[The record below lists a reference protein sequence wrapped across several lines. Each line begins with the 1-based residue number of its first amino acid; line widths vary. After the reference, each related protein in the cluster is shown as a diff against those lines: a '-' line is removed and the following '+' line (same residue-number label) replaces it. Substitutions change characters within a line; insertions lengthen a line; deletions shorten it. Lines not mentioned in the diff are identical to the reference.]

1 MSIFDFIK
9 KGPSAQTGA
18 NSAGSAVAGAES
30 AEILANLVLNTI
42 DSGVV
47 IVLPT
52 GVIEYINPA
61 AVSLLGGQMAQN
73 FLGAKLEDILKL
85 ENGQGVA
92 IPAQNNL
99 VFYAVNNGQNYTTRE
114 YFLVN
119 LQGQKKPVAFKIIT
133 AHSPKN
139 ERIVTFYDITSELEA
154 ESEQTE
160 FISTASHEMR
170 TPVASIEG
178 YLGLALNPKTATI
191 DERAK
196 KYLEEAHKSSQ
207 HLGKLF
213 RDLLDVT
220 KLDDKRIKA
229 HLLPIE
235 VTSTVRSIAEGQ
247 IPKMSEKNIHF
258 TFGSS
263 SSANING
270 GRVINQEVFAAVDV
284 DFLREIINNL
294 IENAIKYTNNG
305 GGIWVNVRGDGDRV
319 LINVTDTGIG
329 ISPEDSKHVFQK
341 FYRADNS
348 ETRTIGGTGLGLY
361 IVKER
366 VEAMSGS
373 TWVESTFG
381 EGSTFYVA
389 FPRLTYEEYLR
400 RKQIEAN
407 TQAMTPQNSAT
418 STPAVS
424 ASNENQ
430 IPANENQNPAPM
442 QYSTETTT
450 PGQVAAPAVAPAAA
464 PVSTTTNTPIQTE
477 APMQAPTETTIP
489 TQEPATTPT
498 MMNAPIQT
506 PAPAQTPTVSTAPV
520 QAPAPAPTE
529 PVMPAPTEPTA
540 SSAPAAPTETAT
552 SSTPV
557 APMTPATPVMPAT
570 STTQSNP
577 FLQNSTTP
585 TQNTPASPT
594 TPNTQN
600 IPTAPINPAPTPAA
614 TANPVSAPIT
624 PANPAP
630 TPATPTNLT
639 MPTPPIT
646 PTNPNILNK

>member
-9 KGPSAQTGA
+9 KGPSAQAGA
-18 NSAGSAVAGAES
+18 NSAGGAVAGAES

-42 DSGVV
+42 DSGVI

-119 LQGQKKPVAFKIIT
+119 LQGQKKPVAFKVIT

-196 KYLEEAHKSSQ
+196 KYLEEAKKSSQ

-229 HLLPIE
+229 HLTPIE
-235 VTSTVRSIAEGQ
+235 ITSTVRSIAEGQ
-247 IPKMSEKNIHF
+247 IPKMSEKDIHF

-263 SSANING
+263 SSANMNG

-407 TQAMTPQNSAT
+407 TQAMTPQNS
-418 STPAVS
+418 V
-424 ASNENQ
+424 ASVPNDSSPNKNQ
-430 IPANENQNPAPM
+430 TPANENQNPASM
-442 QYSTETTT
+442 QFPTETTT
-450 PGQVAAPAVAPAAA
+450 PTPVAA
-464 PVSTTTNTPIQTE
+464 PVSATMNTPMQTE
-477 APMQAPTETTIP
+477 APMQAPTASTT
-489 TQEPATTPT
+489 
-498 MMNAPIQT
+498 
-506 PAPAQTPTVSTAPV
+506 PV
-520 QAPAPAPTE
+520 QAPAPAPIEPTALSTPAVPATPVA
-529 PVMPAPTEPTA
+529 PVMPSAPAQTPTA
-540 SSAPAAPTETAT
+540 SSAPTQAPAPAPSATNAPTAPAAQANPVVQANPFIQNPVSPAQTVTASAQNPVPPTQGVT
-552 SSTPV
+552 SP
-557 APMTPATPVMPAT
+557 AHDMANPAQNTPATP
-570 STTQSNP
+570 
-577 FLQNSTTP
+577 
-585 TQNTPASPT
+585 
-594 TPNTQN
+594 
-600 IPTAPINPAPTPAA
+600 INPS
-614 TANPVSAPIT
+614 PVSAPTINS
-624 PANPAP
+624 A
-630 TPATPTNLT
+630 

>member
-9 KGPSAQTGA
+9 KGPGAQAGA
-18 NSAGSAVAGAES
+18 NSAGGAVAGAES

-42 DSGVV
+42 DSGVI

-229 HLLPIE
+229 HLTPIE

-263 SSANING
+263 SSANMNG
-270 GRVINQEVFAAVDV
+270 GRVINQEVFASIDV

-407 TQAMTPQNSAT
+407 TQAMTPQNSVAYAPSN
-418 STPAVS
+418 STPSVS
-424 ASNENQ
+424 EPSENQ
-430 IPANENQNPAPM
+430 APAPM
-442 QYSTETTT
+442 QFSTETTT
-450 PGQVAAPAVAPAAA
+450 PIPAAA
-464 PVSTTTNTPIQTE
+464 PVSTTMNTPIQTE
-477 APMQAPTETTIP
+477 APVQAPTVSTIP

-498 MMNAPIQT
+498 MTNAPIQT
-506 PAPAQTPTVSTAPV
+506 PAPAQTPTVSTALV
-520 QAPAPAPTE
+520 QTPAPAINLET
-529 PVMPAPTEPTA
+529 AA

-557 APMTPATPVMPAT
+557 APMTPAAPVMSANPVI
-570 STTQSNP
+570 SNV
-577 FLQNSTTP
+577 STTP
-585 TQNTPASPT
+585 STPATQT
-594 TPNTQN
+594 T
-600 IPTAPINPAPTPAA
+600 
-614 TANPVSAPIT
+614 S
-624 PANPAP
+624 P
-630 TPATPTNLT
+630 TPATPTAPVMQTNPFLQNT
-639 MPTPPIT
+639 TTTTQNTPATPNNANMPTPPIT

>member
-9 KGPSAQTGA
+9 KGPSAQAGA
-18 NSAGSAVAGAES
+18 NSAGGAVAGAES

-42 DSGVV
+42 DSGVI

-92 IPAQNNL
+92 IPAPNNL
-99 VFYAVNNGQNYTTRE
+99 VLYAVNNGQNYTTRE

-207 HLGKLF
+207 HLGELF

-229 HLLPIE
+229 HLTPIE

-263 SSANING
+263 SSANMNG

-407 TQAMTPQNSAT
+407 TQAMTPQNSVA
-418 STPAVS
+418 SNPAVS
-424 ASNENQ
+424 ASSENQ
-430 IPANENQNPAPM
+430 TPAPM
-442 QYSTETTT
+442 QFSTEVTT
-450 PGQVAAPAVAPAAA
+450 PISAAT
-464 PVSTTTNTPIQTE
+464 PVSTTMNTPIQTE
-477 APMQAPTETTIP
+477 TPMQAQTASTTSI
-489 TQEPATTPT
+489 
-498 MMNAPIQT
+498 
-506 PAPAQTPTVSTAPV
+506 
-520 QAPAPAPTE
+520 QAPAPATAEPAASATPTVQTE
-529 PVMPAPTEPTA
+529 PAAPSAPTAPITPAAPVMPA
-540 SSAPAAPTETAT
+540 
-552 SSTPV
+552 
-557 APMTPATPVMPAT
+557 M
-570 STTQSNP
+570 QFNP
-577 FLQNSTTP
+577 FLQNSATP
-585 TQNTPASPT
+585 TQNAPASPT
-594 TPNTQN
+594 VPNTQS
-600 IPTAPINPAPTPAA
+600 IPTAPINPDSTPAA
-614 TANPVSAPIT
+614 TVNPVSTPIT
-624 PANPAP
+624 PVNPAP
-630 TPATPTNLT
+630 TQAAPINPS

>member
-9 KGPSAQTGA
+9 KGPDTQTGV
-18 NSAGSAVAGAES
+18 NSAGGAVAGAES

-42 DSGVV
+42 DSGVI

-119 LQGQKKPVAFKIIT
+119 LQGQKKPVAFKVIT

-229 HLLPIE
+229 HLTPIE

-263 SSANING
+263 SSANMNG

-294 IENAIKYTNNG
+294 IENAIKYTNTG

-407 TQAMTPQNSAT
+407 TQAMTPQNSIASIPNT
-418 STPAVS
+418 FTP
-424 ASNENQ
+424 NENQ
-430 IPANENQNPAPM
+430 TPAPM
-442 QYSTETTT
+442 QYSTETTAPT
-450 PGQVAAPAVAPAAA
+450 PVAA
-464 PVSTTTNTPIQTE
+464 PVSTTMNTPVQTE
-477 APMQAPTETTIP
+477 APMQAPTVLNT
-489 TQEPATTPT
+489 
-498 MMNAPIQT
+498 PIQT
-506 PAPAQTPTVSTAPV
+506 PAPVTTEATAPSV
-520 QAPAPAPTE
+520 PVAPTE
-529 PVMPAPTEPTA
+529 PAALSAPT
-540 SSAPAAPTETAT
+540 
-552 SSTPV
+552 
-557 APMTPATPVMPAT
+557 APMAPATPVIPAT

-585 TQNTPASPT
+585 TQSTPASST
-594 TPNTQN
+594 APNTQN
-600 IPTAPINPAPTPAA
+600 IPTAPINPVPTSA
-614 TANPVSAPIT
+614 TPVNPVSTPIT
-624 PANPAP
+624 PANPAQ
-630 TPATPTNLT
+630 TPATPINPT

>member
-9 KGPSAQTGA
+9 KGPGAQAGV
-18 NSAGSAVAGAES
+18 NSAGGAVAGTEG
-30 AEILANLVLNTI
+30 AEILANLVLNTT
-42 DSGVV
+42 DSGVI

-99 VFYAVNNGQNYTTRE
+99 VFYAINNGQNYTTRG

-119 LQGQKKPVAFKIIT
+119 LQGQKKPVAFKVIT

-154 ESEQTE
+154 ESEQAE

-196 KYLEEAHKSSQ
+196 KYLEEAKKSSQ

-229 HLLPIE
+229 HLTPIE

-263 SSANING
+263 SSANMNG

-407 TQAMTPQNSAT
+407 TQAMTPQNTAT
-418 STPAVS
+418 SASDAS
-424 ASNENQ
+424 APSEGQ
-430 IPANENQNPAPM
+430 TAAPM
-442 QYSTETTT
+442 QFPTETTT
-450 PGQVAAPAVAPAAA
+450 PTQTSA
-464 PVSTTTNTPIQTE
+464 PVSTTINTPIQTE
-477 APMQAPTETTIP
+477 APMQAPTVSAMP
-489 TQEPATTPT
+489 TQAPATAPT
-498 MMNAPIQT
+498 EMVAPAKAPT
-506 PAPAQTPTVSTAPV
+506 PAQTPTASATPV
-520 QAPAPAPTE
+520 QAPASAPTN
-529 PVMPAPTEPTA
+529 PTA
-540 SSAPAAPTETAT
+540 SSKPA
-552 SSTPV
+552 
-557 APMTPATPVMPAT
+557 APMTPAAPVM
-570 STTQSNP
+570 QSNP
-577 FLQNSTTP
+577 FLQNSATP
-585 TQNTPASPT
+585 AQNTPASS
-594 TPNTQN
+594 
-600 IPTAPINPAPTPAA
+600 TAPNAQSVATTLANPAPTQAA
-614 TANPVSAPIT
+614 TVNPVSNPIT
-624 PANPAP
+624 PANPNP
-630 TPATPTNLT
+630 TSATPINPA
-639 MPTPPIT
+639 MPNPPIT

>member
-9 KGPSAQTGA
+9 KGPGAQAGA
-18 NSAGSAVAGAES
+18 NSAGGAVAGAES

-42 DSGVV
+42 DSGVI

-229 HLLPIE
+229 HLTPIE

-263 SSANING
+263 SSANMNG

-407 TQAMTPQNSAT
+407 TQAMTPQNSVA
-418 STPAVS
+418 SNPAVP
-424 ASNENQ
+424 APNENQ
-430 IPANENQNPAPM
+430 TPAPM
-442 QYSTETTT
+442 QFSTEAIT
-450 PGQVAAPAVAPAAA
+450 PNPAEAPAVTPATAPASA
-464 PVSTTTNTPIQTE
+464 TINTPIQTE
-477 APMQAPTETTIP
+477 APIQVPTVSTIP
-489 TQEPATTPT
+489 TQAPATTPT
-498 MMNAPIQT
+498 MTNAPIQT
-506 PAPAQTPTVSTAPV
+506 PAPAQTPTASTALV
-520 QAPAPAPTE
+520 QTPAPAINLET
-529 PVMPAPTEPTA
+529 AA

-557 APMTPATPVMPAT
+557 APMTPAAPVMSANPVI
-570 STTQSNP
+570 SNV
-577 FLQNSTTP
+577 STTP
-585 TQNTPASPT
+585 
-594 TPNTQN
+594 
-600 IPTAPINPAPTPAA
+600 
-614 TANPVSAPIT
+614 SAPAT
-624 PANPAP
+624 QTTSP
-630 TPATPTNLT
+630 TPATPTAPVMQTNPFLQNT
-639 MPTPPIT
+639 TTTTQNTPATPNNANMPTPPIT

>member
-9 KGPSAQTGA
+9 KGPGAQAGA

-42 DSGVV
+42 DSGVI
-47 IVLPT
+47 IVLST

-229 HLLPIE
+229 HLTPIE

-263 SSANING
+263 SSANMNG
-270 GRVINQEVFAAVDV
+270 GRVINQEVFAAIDV

-407 TQAMTPQNSAT
+407 TQAMTPQNSVA
-418 STPAVS
+418 SNPAVS

-430 IPANENQNPAPM
+430 TPTPM
-442 QYSTETTT
+442 QFSTEMNT
-450 PGQVAAPAVAPAAA
+450 PSQAAV
-464 PVSTTTNTPIQTE
+464 PVSTTMNTPIQTE
-477 APMQAPTETTIP
+477 TPMQAQTVSTIP
-489 TQEPATTPT
+489 TQEPATTLT
-498 MMNAPIQT
+498 MTNAPIQT
-506 PAPAQTPTVSTAPV
+506 PAPAQTPTVSTALV
-520 QAPAPAPTE
+520 QTPAPAQTPTVSTA
-529 PVMPAPTEPTA
+529 PVQTPAPAPTEPTA
-540 SSAPAAPTETAT
+540 SSAP
-552 SSTPV
+552 V
-557 APMTPATPVMPAT
+557 APMTPASPVMSANPMISNVSTTPSTPVTPTASPTPAT
-570 STTQSNP
+570 PTAPAIQANP
-577 FLQNSTTP
+577 FLQNTTP
-585 TQNTPASPT
+585 TTQNTPA
-594 TPNTQN
+594 
-600 IPTAPINPAPTPAA
+600 A
-614 TANPVSAPIT
+614 
-624 PANPAP
+624 
-630 TPATPTNLT
+630 PTNLT

>member
-9 KGPSAQTGA
+9 KGPGAQAGA
-18 NSAGSAVAGAES
+18 NSAGGAVAGAES

-42 DSGVV
+42 DSGVI

-119 LQGQKKPVAFKIIT
+119 LQGQKKPVAFKVIT

-229 HLLPIE
+229 HLTPIE

-263 SSANING
+263 SSANMNG
-270 GRVINQEVFAAVDV
+270 GRVINQEVFAAIDV

-407 TQAMTPQNSAT
+407 TEAMTPQNSVA
-418 STPAVS
+418 SNPAVS

-430 IPANENQNPAPM
+430 PPAPM
-442 QYSTETTT
+442 QFSTEVTT
-450 PGQVAAPAVAPAAA
+450 PISAAT

-477 APMQAPTETTIP
+477 APMQTPTTSTMPVQTSAPAPTPVQTP
-489 TQEPATTPT
+489 TVSTVPTHEPATTPT
-498 MMNAPIQT
+498 MTNAPIQT
-506 PAPAQTPTVSTAPV
+506 PAPAQTPTASTMPV
-520 QAPAPAPTE
+520 QTPAPAPTE

-557 APMTPATPVMPAT
+557 APMTPAAPVMSANPVI
-570 STTQSNP
+570 SNV
-577 FLQNSTTP
+577 STTP
-585 TQNTPASPT
+585 STPATQT
-594 TPNTQN
+594 T
-600 IPTAPINPAPTPAA
+600 
-614 TANPVSAPIT
+614 S
-624 PANPAP
+624 P
-630 TPATPTNLT
+630 TPATPTAPVMQTNPFLQNT
-639 MPTPPIT
+639 TTTTQNTPATPNNANMPTPPIT

>member
-9 KGPSAQTGA
+9 KGPGAQAGA
-18 NSAGSAVAGAES
+18 NSAGGAVTGTES

-42 DSGVV
+42 DSGVI

-61 AVSLLGGQMAQN
+61 AVSLLGGQVAQN

-229 HLLPIE
+229 HLTPIE

-247 IPKMSEKNIHF
+247 IPKMSEKDIHF

-263 SSANING
+263 SSANMNG

-407 TQAMTPQNSAT
+407 TQAMTPQNTVA
-418 STPAVS
+418 STPNISTPSVS
-424 ASNENQ
+424 APSENQ
-430 IPANENQNPAPM
+430 APAPM
-442 QYSTETTT
+442 QFPTETTT
-450 PGQVAAPAVAPAAA
+450 SIPAAA
-464 PVSTTTNTPIQTE
+464 PVSTTMNMPVQAE
-477 APMQAPTETTIP
+477 APMQAQTASSTS
-489 TQEPATTPT
+489 TQAPAL
-498 MMNAPIQT
+498 
-506 PAPAQTPTVSTAPV
+506 AQTPTVSTTPV
-520 QAPAPAPTE
+520 QAPAPAPTTANE
-529 PVMPAPTEPTA
+529 PVQTQ
-540 SSAPAAPTETAT
+540 
-552 SSTPV
+552 TPIQ
-557 APMTPATPVMPAT
+557 TPANTP
-570 STTQSNP
+570 TTPTTRTNP
-577 FLQNSTTP
+577 FLQNSATP
-585 TQNTPASPT
+585 AQNTPASS
-594 TPNTQN
+594 
-600 IPTAPINPAPTPAA
+600 TAPNAQSVATTLANPAPTQAA
-614 TANPVSAPIT
+614 TVNPVSNPIT
-624 PANPAP
+624 PANPNP
-630 TPATPTNLT
+630 TSATPINPA
-639 MPTPPIT
+639 MPNPPIT

>member
-9 KGPSAQTGA
+9 KGPGAQTGA
-18 NSAGSAVAGAES
+18 NSAGGAVAGAES

-42 DSGVV
+42 DSGVI

-263 SSANING
+263 SSANMNG

-407 TQAMTPQNSAT
+407 TQAMTPQNSTAST
-418 STPAVS
+418 SAVSTP
-424 ASNENQ
+424 NENQ
-430 IPANENQNPAPM
+430 TPAPM
-442 QYSTETTT
+442 QFPTEMTT
-450 PGQVAAPAVAPAAA
+450 PSQAAV
-464 PVSTTTNTPIQTE
+464 PVSTTMNTPIQTE

-498 MMNAPIQT
+498 MTNAPIQT

-529 PVMPAPTEPTA
+529 PTA
-540 SSAPAAPTETAT
+540 SSA
-552 SSTPV
+552 PV
-557 APMTPATPVMPAT
+557 APMTPASPVM
-570 STTQSNP
+570 SIIQSNP
-577 FLQNSTTP
+577 FLQNSATP
-585 TQNTPASPT
+585 AQNTPASPT

-600 IPTAPINPAPTPAA
+600 IPTAPINPVPTSA
-614 TANPVSAPIT
+614 TPINPVSTPITPANSTPTSTTQINPTMPNPPIT
-624 PANPAP
+624 PANP
-630 TPATPTNLT
+630 
-639 MPTPPIT
+639 
-646 PTNPNILNK
+646 NILNK

>member
-9 KGPSAQTGA
+9 KGPGAQMGA
-18 NSAGSAVAGAES
+18 NSAGGAVAGAES

-42 DSGVV
+42 DSGVI

-85 ENGQGVA
+85 ENGQGVV

-229 HLLPIE
+229 HLTPIE

-263 SSANING
+263 SSANMNG

-407 TQAMTPQNSAT
+407 TQAMTPQNSIASNPT
-418 STPAVS
+418 VS
-424 ASNENQ
+424 GSNENQ
-430 IPANENQNPAPM
+430 TPAPM
-442 QYSTETTT
+442 QFSTETTT
-450 PGQVAAPAVAPAAA
+450 SGQVAA
-464 PVSTTTNTPIQTE
+464 PVSTTTTSTMSIQTE
-477 APMQAPTETTIP
+477 APMQAPTASTIP
-489 TQEPATTPT
+489 TQAPAQTPT
-498 MMNAPIQT
+498 MTNAPIQT
-506 PAPAQTPTVSTAPV
+506 PAPAQTPTASTAPV

-529 PVMPAPTEPTA
+529 SVIPAPTEP
-540 SSAPAAPTETAT
+540 SVLSA
-552 SSTPV
+552 PV
-557 APMTPATPVMPAT
+557 APTAPGAPVMSANPVISNVSTTPSTPATPTT
-570 STTQSNP
+570 S
-577 FLQNSTTP
+577 
-585 TQNTPASPT
+585 
-594 TPNTQN
+594 
-600 IPTAPINPAPTPAA
+600 
-614 TANPVSAPIT
+614 
-624 PANPAP
+624 P
-630 TPATPTNLT
+630 TPATPTAPVMQTNPFLQNTTPTTQNTPATPINPT

>member
-9 KGPSAQTGA
+9 KGPGAQTGA
-18 NSAGSAVAGAES
+18 NSAGGAVAGAES

-42 DSGVV
+42 DSGVI
-47 IVLPT
+47 IVLST

-85 ENGQGVA
+85 ENGQGVT

-119 LQGQKKPVAFKIIT
+119 LQDQKKPVAFKVIT

-229 HLLPIE
+229 HLTPIE

-263 SSANING
+263 SSANMNG

-407 TQAMTPQNSAT
+407 TQAMTPQNSAAST
-418 STPAVS
+418 SAVSTP
-424 ASNENQ
+424 NENQ
-430 IPANENQNPAPM
+430 TPAPM
-442 QYSTETTT
+442 QFPTEMTT
-450 PGQVAAPAVAPAAA
+450 PSQAAA
-464 PVSTTTNTPIQTE
+464 PVSTTMNTPVQTE
-477 APMQAPTETTIP
+477 APMQAQTASTT
-489 TQEPATTPT
+489 
-498 MMNAPIQT
+498 
-506 PAPAQTPTVSTAPV
+506 SV
-520 QAPAPAPTE
+520 QAAAPAPTE
-529 PVMPAPTEPTA
+529 STASSTPAAPTEPTA
-540 SSAPAAPTETAT
+540 SSAP
-552 SSTPV
+552 V
-557 APMTPATPVMPAT
+557 APMTPGAPVM
-570 STTQSNP
+570 STIQSNS
-577 FLQNSTTP
+577 FLQNSATP
-585 TQNTPASPT
+585 AQNTPASPT

-614 TANPVSAPIT
+614 TADPVSAPIT

-630 TPATPTNLT
+630 TPAAPTNLT

>member
-9 KGPSAQTGA
+9 KGPAAQTGA
-18 NSAGSAVAGAES
+18 NSAGGAVAGAES

-42 DSGVV
+42 DSGVI

-99 VFYAVNNGQNYTTRE
+99 VFYAVNNGQNYTTRG

-229 HLLPIE
+229 HLTPIE

-263 SSANING
+263 SSANMNG

-407 TQAMTPQNSAT
+407 TQAMTPQNS
-418 STPAVS
+418 V
-424 ASNENQ
+424 ASVPNDSSPNKNQ
-430 IPANENQNPAPM
+430 TPANENQNPASM
-442 QYSTETTT
+442 QFPTETTT
-450 PGQVAAPAVAPAAA
+450 PTPVAA
-464 PVSTTTNTPIQTE
+464 PVSATMNTPMQTE
-477 APMQAPTETTIP
+477 APMQAPT
-489 TQEPATTPT
+489 ASTTPT
-498 MMNAPIQT
+498 QAPAPAPIEPTAPST
-506 PAPAQTPTVSTAPV
+506 PTVLATPVAPVMPSAPAQTPTASSAPT
-520 QAPAPAPTE
+520 QAPAPAPSAAN
-529 PVMPAPTEPTA
+529 APTAPATQANPVVQANPFIQNPASPAQTVTA
-540 SSAPAAPTETAT
+540 SAQNPVTPTQGAT
-552 SSTPV
+552 SPAHNIASP
-557 APMTPATPVMPAT
+557 AQNTPATP
-570 STTQSNP
+570 
-577 FLQNSTTP
+577 
-585 TQNTPASPT
+585 
-594 TPNTQN
+594 
-600 IPTAPINPAPTPAA
+600 INPS
-614 TANPVSAPIT
+614 PVSAPTINS
-624 PANPAP
+624 A
-630 TPATPTNLT
+630 

>member
-9 KGPSAQTGA
+9 KGPGAQAGA
-18 NSAGSAVAGAES
+18 NSAGGAVAGAES

-42 DSGVV
+42 DSGVI
-47 IVLPT
+47 IVLST

-61 AVSLLGGQMAQN
+61 AVSLLGGQMSQN

-229 HLLPIE
+229 HLTPIE

-263 SSANING
+263 SSANMNG

-407 TQAMTPQNSAT
+407 TQAMTPQNSVA
-418 STPAVS
+418 SNPAVS
-424 ASNENQ
+424 ASSENQ
-430 IPANENQNPAPM
+430 TPAPM
-442 QYSTETTT
+442 QFSTEMTT
-450 PGQVAAPAVAPAAA
+450 PSQAAA
-464 PVSTTTNTPIQTE
+464 PVSTTMNTPIQTE
-477 APMQAPTETTIP
+477 TPMQAQTTS
-489 TQEPATTPT
+489 T
-498 MMNAPIQT
+498 M
-506 PAPAQTPTVSTAPV
+506 PV
-520 QAPAPAPTE
+520 QTSAPAPTPTASAT
-529 PVMPAPTEPTA
+529 PVQATAPAPTEPTA
-540 SSAPAAPTETAT
+540 SSAPAAP
-552 SSTPV
+552 
-557 APMTPATPVMPAT
+557 MTPAAPVMPAM
-570 STTQSNP
+570 QSNP
-577 FLQNSTTP
+577 FLQNSATP
-585 TQNTPASPT
+585 TQNAPASPT
-594 TPNTQN
+594 VPNTQS
-600 IPTAPINPAPTPAA
+600 IPTAPINPDSTPAA
-614 TANPVSAPIT
+614 TVNPVSTPIT
-624 PANPAP
+624 PVNPAP
-630 TPATPTNLT
+630 TQAAPINPA
-639 MPTPPIT
+639 MPNPPIT

>member
-9 KGPSAQTGA
+9 KGPGAQAGVNSTG
-18 NSAGSAVAGAES
+18 GAVAGAEG
-30 AEILANLVLNTI
+30 AEILANLVLNTT
-42 DSGVV
+42 DSGVI

-99 VFYAVNNGQNYTTRE
+99 VFYAVNNGQNYTTRG

-119 LQGQKKPVAFKIIT
+119 LQGQKKPVAFKVIT

-229 HLLPIE
+229 HLTPIE

-247 IPKMSEKNIHF
+247 IPKMSEKDIHF

-263 SSANING
+263 SSANMNG

-407 TQAMTPQNSAT
+407 TQAMTPQNTVA
-418 STPAVS
+418 STPNISTPSVS
-424 ASNENQ
+424 EPSENQ
-430 IPANENQNPAPM
+430 APAPM
-442 QYSTETTT
+442 QSPTNTTT
-450 PGQVAAPAVAPAAA
+450 PSQVAA
-464 PVSTTTNTPIQTE
+464 PVSTTMNMPVQAE
-477 APMQAPTETTIP
+477 APMQAPTVS
-489 TQEPATTPT
+489 TTP
-498 MMNAPIQT
+498 IQASA
-506 PAPAQTPTVSTAPV
+506 PAPAQTPTASSAPT
-520 QAPAPAPTE
+520 QAPAPAPSATN
-529 PVMPAPTEPTA
+529 APTAPATQANPVVQANPFIQNPVSPAQTVTA
-540 SSAPAAPTETAT
+540 SAQNPVTPTQGVTSPAQN
-552 SSTPV
+552 
-557 APMTPATPVMPAT
+557 TPATP
-570 STTQSNP
+570 
-577 FLQNSTTP
+577 
-585 TQNTPASPT
+585 
-594 TPNTQN
+594 
-600 IPTAPINPAPTPAA
+600 INPS
-614 TANPVSAPIT
+614 PVSAPTINS
-624 PANPAP
+624 A
-630 TPATPTNLT
+630 

>member
-9 KGPSAQTGA
+9 KGPSAQTGI
-18 NSAGSAVAGAES
+18 NSAGGVVAGAES

-42 DSGVV
+42 DSGVI

-119 LQGQKKPVAFKIIT
+119 LQGQKKPVSFKVIT

-139 ERIVTFYDITSELEA
+139 ERIVIFYDITSELEA
-154 ESEQTE
+154 ESEQAE

-196 KYLEEAHKSSQ
+196 KYLEEAKKSSQ

-229 HLLPIE
+229 HLTPIE

-247 IPKMSEKNIHF
+247 IPKMSEKDIHF

-263 SSANING
+263 SSANMNG

-407 TQAMTPQNSAT
+407 TQAMTPQNSVA

-424 ASNENQ
+424 GSNENQ
-430 IPANENQNPAPM
+430 TPAPI
-442 QYSTETTT
+442 QFPAEATTSI
-450 PGQVAAPAVAPAAA
+450 PAAA
-464 PVSTTTNTPIQTE
+464 PVSTTMNMPVQAE
-477 APMQAPTETTIP
+477 APMQAPTVS
-489 TQEPATTPT
+489 ATPT
-498 MMNAPIQT
+498 
-506 PAPAQTPTVSTAPV
+506 
-520 QAPAPAPTE
+520 QAPAPVTTEATAPSVPVAPTE
-529 PVMPAPTEPTA
+529 PAALSAPT
-540 SSAPAAPTETAT
+540 
-552 SSTPV
+552 
-557 APMTPATPVMPAT
+557 APMAPATPVMPAT
-570 STTQSNP
+570 STTQSTP
-577 FLQNSTTP
+577 FLQNNTT
-585 TQNTPASPT
+585 TVQNTPASST
-594 TPNTQN
+594 TPNTQSL
-600 IPTAPINPAPTPAA
+600 PTAPINPTPTQAA
-614 TANPVSAPIT
+614 TVNPVSTPIA
-624 PANPAP
+624 PANPTP
-630 TPATPTNLT
+630 TSATPINPA
-639 MPTPPIT
+639 MPNPPIM

>member
-9 KGPSAQTGA
+9 KGPGAQAGA
-18 NSAGSAVAGAES
+18 NSAGGAVAGAES

-42 DSGVV
+42 DSGVI

-119 LQGQKKPVAFKIIT
+119 LQGQKKPVAFKVIT

-263 SSANING
+263 SSANMNG
-270 GRVINQEVFAAVDV
+270 GRVINQEVFAAIDV

-407 TQAMTPQNSAT
+407 TQAMTPQNSAA
-418 STPAVS
+418 STPNDS
-424 ASNENQ
+424 A
-430 IPANENQNPAPM
+430 ANENQTPAPM
-442 QYSTETTT
+442 QYSTEMTT
-450 PGQVAAPAVAPAAA
+450 PSQAAV
-464 PVSTTTNTPIQTE
+464 PVSTTMNTPIQTE
-477 APMQAPTETTIP
+477 TPMQAPTVSAIP
-489 TQEPATTPT
+489 TREPATTPT
-498 MMNAPIQT
+498 MTNAPIQT
-506 PAPAQTPTVSTAPV
+506 PAPAQTPTASTMPV
-520 QAPAPAPTE
+520 QTPA
-529 PVMPAPTEPTA
+529 PAPTEPTA
-540 SSAPAAPTETAT
+540 SSTPAAPI
-552 SSTPV
+552 
-557 APMTPATPVMPAT
+557 TPAASAM
-570 STTQSNP
+570 QSNP
-577 FLQNSTTP
+577 FLQNSATP
-585 TQNTPASPT
+585 AQNTPASST
-594 TPNTQN
+594 IPNAQS
-600 IPTAPINPAPTPAA
+600 IPTAPINPNPTPAA
-614 TANPVSAPIT
+614 TVNPVSTPIT
-624 PANPAP
+624 PANPTP
-630 TPATPTNLT
+630 TPATPINPT

>member
-9 KGPSAQTGA
+9 KGPAAQTGT
-18 NSAGSAVAGAES
+18 NSAGGVVAGAES

-42 DSGVV
+42 DSGVI

-263 SSANING
+263 SSANMNG
-270 GRVINQEVFAAVDV
+270 GRVINQEVFAAIDV

-430 IPANENQNPAPM
+430 IPAPM
-442 QYSTETTT
+442 QFPTETNK
-450 PGQVAAPAVAPAAA
+450 PIPAAA
-464 PVSTTTNTPIQTE
+464 PVSTTTDTPIQTE
-477 APMQAPTETTIP
+477 APIQAPASVQTP
-489 TQEPATTPT
+489 TVSTTP
-498 MMNAPIQT
+498 IQ
-506 PAPAQTPTVSTAPV
+506 APAQTPTASTTSI
-520 QAPAPAPTE
+520 QAPAPAT
-529 PVMPAPTEPTA
+529 AEPTA
-540 SSAPAAPTETAT
+540 SSAP
-552 SSTPV
+552 V
-557 APMTPATPVMPAT
+557 APMTPAAPIM
-570 STTQSNP
+570 STIQSNP
-577 FLQNSTTP
+577 FLQNSATP
-585 TQNTPASPT
+585 AQNTPASPT

-630 TPATPTNLT
+630 TPAAPTNLT
-639 MPTPPIT
+639 MPTLPIT

>member
-9 KGPSAQTGA
+9 KGPGAQTGA
-18 NSAGSAVAGAES
+18 NSAGGAVAGAES

-42 DSGVV
+42 DSGVI

-61 AVSLLGGQMAQN
+61 AVSLLGGQVAQN

-196 KYLEEAHKSSQ
+196 KYLEEAHNSSQ

-229 HLLPIE
+229 HLTPIE

-263 SSANING
+263 SSANMNG

-407 TQAMTPQNSAT
+407 TQAMTPQNSVA
-418 STPAVS
+418 S
-424 ASNENQ
+424 APNDSSPNKNQ
-430 IPANENQNPAPM
+430 TPANENQNPASM
-442 QYSTETTT
+442 QFPTETTT
-450 PGQVAAPAVAPAAA
+450 PTPVAA
-464 PVSTTTNTPIQTE
+464 PVSATMNTPMQTE
-477 APMQAPTETTIP
+477 APMQAPT
-489 TQEPATTPT
+489 ASTTPT
-498 MMNAPIQT
+498 QAPAPAPIEPTALST
-506 PAPAQTPTVSTAPV
+506 PAVPATPVAPVMPSAPAQTPTASSAPT
-520 QAPAPAPTE
+520 QAPAPAPSATN
-529 PVMPAPTEPTA
+529 APTTPATQANPVVQANPFIQNPVSPAQTVTA
-540 SSAPAAPTETAT
+540 SAQNPVTPTQGVTSPAHDMASPAQN
-552 SSTPV
+552 TPV
-557 APMTPATPVMPAT
+557 AP
-570 STTQSNP
+570 
-577 FLQNSTTP
+577 
-585 TQNTPASPT
+585 
-594 TPNTQN
+594 
-600 IPTAPINPAPTPAA
+600 INPS
-614 TANPVSAPIT
+614 PVSAPTI
-624 PANPAP
+624 N
-630 TPATPTNLT
+630 PATPN
-639 MPTPPIT
+639 PPIT

>member
-9 KGPSAQTGA
+9 KGPGAQAGV
-18 NSAGSAVAGAES
+18 NSAGGAVSGAES
-30 AEILANLVLNTI
+30 AEILANLVLNTT
-42 DSGVV
+42 DSGVI

-99 VFYAVNNGQNYTTRE
+99 VFYAVNNGQNYTTRG

-119 LQGQKKPVAFKIIT
+119 LQGQKKPVAFKVIT
-133 AHSPKN
+133 AHTPKN

-154 ESEQTE
+154 ESEQAE

-196 KYLEEAHKSSQ
+196 KYLEEAKKSSQ

-229 HLLPIE
+229 HLTPIE

-263 SSANING
+263 SSANMNG

-407 TQAMTPQNSAT
+407 TLAMTPQNSVA
-418 STPAVS
+418 S
-424 ASNENQ
+424 APNDSSPNENQ
-430 IPANENQNPAPM
+430 TPANENQNPASIQFP
-442 QYSTETTT
+442 TETTT
-450 PGQVAAPAVAPAAA
+450 PTPVAA
-464 PVSTTTNTPIQTE
+464 PVSATMNTPMQTE
-477 APMQAPTETTIP
+477 APMQAPTASAMPIQPP
-489 TQEPATTPT
+489 TPAITEPTTPS
-498 MMNAPIQT
+498 
-506 PAPAQTPTVSTAPV
+506 VPV
-520 QAPAPAPTE
+520 APTE
-529 PVMPAPTEPTA
+529 PAALSAPTA
-540 SSAPAAPTETAT
+540 STEPAALSAPT
-552 SSTPV
+552 
-557 APMTPATPVMPAT
+557 APMTTAAPAM
-570 STTQSNP
+570 STMQSNP
-577 FLQNSTTP
+577 FLQNSVTP
-585 TQNTPASPT
+585 AQNTPASLT
-594 TPNTQN
+594 APNTQS
-600 IPTAPINPAPTPAA
+600 IATTLANPAPTQA
-614 TANPVSAPIT
+614 TTINPVSTPIT

-630 TPATPTNLT
+630 APAAPINST

>member
-9 KGPSAQTGA
+9 KGPGAQMGA
-18 NSAGSAVAGAES
+18 NSTGGAVAGAES

-42 DSGVV
+42 DSGVI

-119 LQGQKKPVAFKIIT
+119 LQGQKKPVAFKVIT

-263 SSANING
+263 SSANMNG

-407 TQAMTPQNSAT
+407 TQAMTPQNSVA
-418 STPAVS
+418 SNPAVS
-424 ASNENQ
+424 ASSENQ
-430 IPANENQNPAPM
+430 TPAPM
-442 QYSTETTT
+442 QYSTETTAPT
-450 PGQVAAPAVAPAAA
+450 PVAA
-464 PVSTTTNTPIQTE
+464 PVSTTMNTPVQTE
-477 APMQAPTETTIP
+477 APMQAQT
-489 TQEPATTPT
+489 ASA
-498 MMNAPIQT
+498 MPI
-506 PAPAQTPTVSTAPV
+506 
-520 QAPAPAPTE
+520 QAPAPTPTESAISAPTE
-529 PVMPAPTEPTA
+529 PAA
-540 SSAPAAPTETAT
+540 SSAPAAPMIPAA
-552 SSTPV
+552 PV
-557 APMTPATPVMPAT
+557 VSAMP
-570 STTQSNP
+570 TTQTNP
-577 FLQNSTTP
+577 FLQNSATP
-585 TQNTPASPT
+585 AQNTPASPT
-594 TPNTQN
+594 APNTQS
-600 IPTAPINPAPTPAA
+600 IATTLANPAPTQA
-614 TANPVSAPIT
+614 TTINPVSTPIT

-630 TPATPTNLT
+630 APAAPINST

>member
-9 KGPSAQTGA
+9 KGPGAQTGA
-18 NSAGSAVAGAES
+18 NSTGGAVAGAES

-42 DSGVV
+42 DSGVI
-47 IVLPT
+47 IVLST

-119 LQGQKKPVAFKIIT
+119 LQGQKKPVAFKVIT
-133 AHSPKN
+133 AHSQKN

-229 HLLPIE
+229 HLTPIE

-263 SSANING
+263 SSANMNG

-294 IENAIKYTNNG
+294 IENAIKYTNTG

-407 TQAMTPQNSAT
+407 TQAMTPQNSVAST
-418 STPAVS
+418 SAVSTP
-424 ASNENQ
+424 NENQ
-430 IPANENQNPAPM
+430 TPAPM
-442 QYSTETTT
+442 QFPTETTT
-450 PGQVAAPAVAPAAA
+450 PTPVAAPV
-464 PVSTTTNTPIQTE
+464 
-477 APMQAPTETTIP
+477 
-489 TQEPATTPT
+489 
-498 MMNAPIQT
+498 QT
-506 PAPAQTPTVSTAPV
+506 PAPAPSEAITPAQAEVSTPTIANTPV
-520 QAPAPAPTE
+520 QTQAPMQRPTTSTMPVQTSAPAPTPTASAT
-529 PVMPAPTEPTA
+529 PVQATAPAPTEPTA
-540 SSAPAAPTETAT
+540 SSAPAAP
-552 SSTPV
+552 
-557 APMTPATPVMPAT
+557 MTPAAPVMPAM
-570 STTQSNP
+570 QSNP
-577 FLQNSTTP
+577 FLQNSATP
-585 TQNTPASPT
+585 TQNAPASPT
-594 TPNTQN
+594 VPNTQS
-600 IPTAPINPAPTPAA
+600 IPTAPINPDSTPAA
-614 TANPVSAPIT
+614 TVNPVSTPIT
-624 PANPAP
+624 PVNPAP
-630 TPATPTNLT
+630 TQAAPINPA
-639 MPTPPIT
+639 MPNPPIT

>member
-9 KGPSAQTGA
+9 KGPGAQTGA
-18 NSAGSAVAGAES
+18 NGTGGAVAGAES

-42 DSGVV
+42 DSGVI

-263 SSANING
+263 SSANMNG
-270 GRVINQEVFAAVDV
+270 GRVINQEVFAAIDV

-407 TQAMTPQNSAT
+407 TQAMTPQNSAAST
-418 STPAVS
+418 SAVSTP
-424 ASNENQ
+424 NENQ
-430 IPANENQNPAPM
+430 TPAPM
-442 QYSTETTT
+442 QFPTEMTT
-450 PGQVAAPAVAPAAA
+450 PSQAAA
-464 PVSTTTNTPIQTE
+464 PVSTTMNTPIQTE
-477 APMQAPTETTIP
+477 TPMQAQTASATSVQAAAPVTTE
-489 TQEPATTPT
+489 A
-498 MMNAPIQT
+498 
-506 PAPAQTPTVSTAPV
+506 TAPSV
-520 QAPAPAPTE
+520 PVAPTE
-529 PVMPAPTEPTA
+529 PAALSAPT
-540 SSAPAAPTETAT
+540 
-552 SSTPV
+552 
-557 APMTPATPVMPAT
+557 APMAPATPVMPAT

-585 TQNTPASPT
+585 TQSTPASST
-594 TPNTQN
+594 APNTQN
-600 IPTAPINPAPTPAA
+600 IPTAPINPVPTSA
-614 TANPVSAPIT
+614 TPVNPVSTPIT
-624 PANPAP
+624 PANPAQ
-630 TPATPTNLT
+630 TPAAPISPS

>member
-9 KGPSAQTGA
+9 KGPGAQAGV
-18 NSAGSAVAGAES
+18 NSAGGAVAGAES
-30 AEILANLVLNTI
+30 AEILANLVLNTT
-42 DSGVV
+42 DSGVI

-99 VFYAVNNGQNYTTRE
+99 VFYAVNNGQNYTTRG

-119 LQGQKKPVAFKIIT
+119 LQGQKKPVAFKVIT

-154 ESEQTE
+154 ESEQAE

-196 KYLEEAHKSSQ
+196 KYLEEAKKSSQ

-229 HLLPIE
+229 HLTPIE

-263 SSANING
+263 SSANMNG

-407 TQAMTPQNSAT
+407 TQAMTPQNSIASIPNT
-418 STPAVS
+418 FTP
-424 ASNENQ
+424 NENQ
-430 IPANENQNPAPM
+430 TPAPM
-442 QYSTETTT
+442 QFSTEITAPT
-450 PGQVAAPAVAPAAA
+450 PVAT
-464 PVSTTTNTPIQTE
+464 PVSTTMNTPMQTE
-477 APMQAPTETTIP
+477 APMQAPTVSTIP

-498 MMNAPIQT
+498 MTNAPIQTPAPAQTPTVSTALVQT

-520 QAPAPAPTE
+520 QAPAPATTE
-529 PVMPAPTEPTA
+529 ATA
-540 SSAPAAPTETAT
+540 SFTPAAMMAPAA
-552 SSTPV
+552 
-557 APMTPATPVMPAT
+557 PVMPAT
-570 STTQSNP
+570 STTQSTP
-577 FLQNSTTP
+577 FLQNNTT
-585 TQNTPASPT
+585 TVQNTPASPT

-600 IPTAPINPAPTPAA
+600 IPNAPINPAPTPAA

-624 PANPAP
+624 PVNPAP
-630 TPATPTNLT
+630 TQAAPINPA
-639 MPTPPIT
+639 MPNPPIT

>member
-1 MSIFDFIK
+1 M
-9 KGPSAQTGA
+9 QTTTSNTSG
-18 NSAGSAVAGAES
+18 AVAGAES

-42 DSGVV
+42 DSGVI
-47 IVLPT
+47 IVLST

-263 SSANING
+263 SSANMNG
-270 GRVINQEVFAAVDV
+270 GRVINQEVFAAIDV

-400 RKQIEAN
+400 RKQIETN
-407 TQAMTPQNSAT
+407 TQAMTPQNS
-418 STPAVS
+418 V
-424 ASNENQ
+424 ASVPKDSSPNENQ
-430 IPANENQNPAPM
+430 TPANENQNPAPM
-442 QYSTETTT
+442 QFPTEMTT
-450 PGQVAAPAVAPAAA
+450 PSQAAA
-464 PVSTTTNTPIQTE
+464 PVSTTMNTPIQTE
-477 APMQAPTETTIP
+477 TPMQAQTAS
-489 TQEPATTPT
+489 ATSVQ
-498 MMNAPIQT
+498 AAA
-506 PAPAQTPTVSTAPV
+506 PAPAQSSTTSSSPI

-529 PVMPAPTEPTA
+529 STASSTPAAPTEPTA
-540 SSAPAAPTETAT
+540 SSAP
-552 SSTPV
+552 V
-557 APMTPATPVMPAT
+557 APMTPASPVM
-570 STTQSNP
+570 STIQSNP
-577 FLQNSTTP
+577 FIQNSATP
-585 TQNTPASPT
+585 AQNTPASPT

-630 TPATPTNLT
+630 TPAAPTNLT

>member
-9 KGPSAQTGA
+9 KGPGAQTGA
-18 NSAGSAVAGAES
+18 NSAGGAVAGAES

-42 DSGVV
+42 DSGVI

-119 LQGQKKPVAFKIIT
+119 LQGQKKPVAFKVIT

-229 HLLPIE
+229 HLTPIE

-263 SSANING
+263 SSANMNG

-407 TQAMTPQNSAT
+407 TQAMTPQNSAAST
-418 STPAVS
+418 SAVSTP
-424 ASNENQ
+424 NENQ
-430 IPANENQNPAPM
+430 TPAPM
-442 QYSTETTT
+442 QFPTETTT

-464 PVSTTTNTPIQTE
+464 PVSTTMNTPIQTE
-477 APMQAPTETTIP
+477 TPMQAQTVSTIP

-498 MMNAPIQT
+498 MTNAPIQT

-520 QAPAPAPTE
+520 QAPAPVTTE
-529 PVMPAPTEPTA
+529 ATA
-540 SSAPAAPTETAT
+540 SSA
-552 SSTPV
+552 PV
-557 APMTPATPVMPAT
+557 APMTPASPVM
-570 STTQSNP
+570 STIQSNP
-577 FLQNSTTP
+577 FLQNSATP
-585 TQNTPASPT
+585 AQNTPASPT

-630 TPATPTNLT
+630 TPAAPTNLT

>member
-9 KGPSAQTGA
+9 KGPGAQAGV
-18 NSAGSAVAGAES
+18 NSASGAVASAES
-30 AEILANLVLNTI
+30 AEILANLVLNTT
-42 DSGVV
+42 DSGVI

-85 ENGQGVA
+85 ENGQGVE

-99 VFYAVNNGQNYTTRE
+99 VFYAVNNGQNYTTRG

-154 ESEQTE
+154 ESEQAE

-196 KYLEEAHKSSQ
+196 KYLEEAKKSSQ

-229 HLLPIE
+229 HLTPIE

-263 SSANING
+263 SSANMNG

-407 TQAMTPQNSAT
+407 TQAMTPQNSVA
-418 STPAVS
+418 STPNISTPSVS
-424 ASNENQ
+424 EPSENQ
-430 IPANENQNPAPM
+430 APAPM
-442 QYSTETTT
+442 QFPTETTT
-450 PGQVAAPAVAPAAA
+450 PAPAVA
-464 PVSTTTNTPIQTE
+464 PVSTTTNMPIQTE
-477 APMQAPTETTIP
+477 APMQAPIVS
-489 TQEPATTPT
+489 TTPVQ
-498 MMNAPIQT
+498 A
-506 PAPAQTPTVSTAPV
+506 PAPAQTPTTSTTPT
-520 QAPAPAPTE
+520 QAPAPTPTESAISAPTE
-529 PVMPAPTEPTA
+529 PAA
-540 SSAPAAPTETAT
+540 SSAPAAPM
-552 SSTPV
+552 
-557 APMTPATPVMPAT
+557 APAAPIM
-570 STTQSNP
+570 QSNS
-577 FLQNSTTP
+577 FLQNSATP
-585 TQNTPASPT
+585 AQNTPASAT
-594 TPNTQN
+594 TPNAQSV
-600 IPTAPINPAPTPAA
+600 A
-614 TANPVSAPIT
+614 TTLANPVPTQAATINPVSTAIT
-624 PANPAP
+624 PANPNP
-630 TPATPTNLT
+630 TSATPINPA
-639 MPTPPIT
+639 MSNPPIM

>member
-1 MSIFDFIK
+1 M
-9 KGPSAQTGA
+9 GA
-18 NSAGSAVAGAES
+18 NSSGGAVAGAES

-42 DSGVV
+42 DSGVI

-263 SSANING
+263 SSANMNG

-407 TQAMTPQNSAT
+407 TQAMTPQNSIASIPNT
-418 STPAVS
+418 FTP
-424 ASNENQ
+424 NENQ
-430 IPANENQNPAPM
+430 TPAPM
-442 QYSTETTT
+442 QFSTEITAPT
-450 PGQVAAPAVAPAAA
+450 PVAT
-464 PVSTTTNTPIQTE
+464 PVSTTMNTPMQTE
-477 APMQAPTETTIP
+477 APMQAPTVSTIP
-489 TQEPATTPT
+489 TREPATTPT
-498 MMNAPIQT
+498 MTNAPIQT
-506 PAPAQTPTVSTAPV
+506 PAPAQTPTASTMPV
-520 QAPAPAPTE
+520 QTPA
-529 PVMPAPTEPTA
+529 PAPTEPTA
-540 SSAPAAPTETAT
+540 SSTPAAPI
-552 SSTPV
+552 
-557 APMTPATPVMPAT
+557 TPAASAM
-570 STTQSNP
+570 QSNP
-577 FLQNSTTP
+577 FLQNSATP
-585 TQNTPASPT
+585 AQNTPASST
-594 TPNTQN
+594 IPNAQS
-600 IPTAPINPAPTPAA
+600 IPTAPINPNPTPAA
-614 TANPVSAPIT
+614 TVNPVSTPIT
-624 PANPAP
+624 PANPTP
-630 TPATPTNLT
+630 TPATPINPT

>member
-9 KGPSAQTGA
+9 KGPGTQAGV
-18 NSAGSAVAGAES
+18 NSAGGAVAGTEG
-30 AEILANLVLNTI
+30 AEILANLVLNTT
-42 DSGVV
+42 DSGVI

-99 VFYAVNNGQNYTTRE
+99 VFYAVNNGQNYTTRG

-119 LQGQKKPVAFKIIT
+119 LQGQKKPVAFKVIT

-154 ESEQTE
+154 ESEQAE

-229 HLLPIE
+229 HLTPIE

-247 IPKMSEKNIHF
+247 IPKMSEKDIHF

-263 SSANING
+263 SSANMNG

-294 IENAIKYTNNG
+294 IENAIKYTNSG

-407 TQAMTPQNSAT
+407 TQAMTPQS
-418 STPAVS
+418 SV
-424 ASNENQ
+424 ASVPNDSSPNKNQ
-430 IPANENQNPAPM
+430 TPANENQNPASM
-442 QYSTETTT
+442 QFPTETTT
-450 PGQVAAPAVAPAAA
+450 PTPVAA
-464 PVSTTTNTPIQTE
+464 PVSATMNTPMQTE
-477 APMQAPTETTIP
+477 APMQAPT
-489 TQEPATTPT
+489 ASTTPT
-498 MMNAPIQT
+498 
-506 PAPAQTPTVSTAPV
+506 
-520 QAPAPAPTE
+520 QAPAPAPIEPTALSTPAVPATPVA
-529 PVMPAPTEPTA
+529 PVMP
-540 SSAPAAPTETAT
+540 SAPAAQTN
-552 SSTPV
+552 PV
-557 APMTPATPVMPAT
+557 
-570 STTQSNP
+570 
-577 FLQNSTTP
+577 LQNSATSAQNTPIIPTAPNVQAMPTTP
-585 TQNTPASPT
+585 ANSASTQATPANPVLTPASP
-594 TPNTQN
+594 
-600 IPTAPINPAPTPAA
+600 INR
-614 TANPVSAPIT
+614 
-624 PANPAP
+624 
-630 TPATPTNLT
+630 T

>member
-9 KGPSAQTGA
+9 KGPGAQAGA
-18 NSAGSAVAGAES
+18 NSAGGAVAGAES

-42 DSGVV
+42 DSGVI
-47 IVLPT
+47 IVLST

-133 AHSPKN
+133 THSPKN

-229 HLLPIE
+229 HLTPIE

-263 SSANING
+263 SSANMNG
-270 GRVINQEVFAAVDV
+270 GRVINQEVFAAIDV

-407 TQAMTPQNSAT
+407 TQAMTPQNSVAST
-418 STPAVS
+418 SAVSTP
-424 ASNENQ
+424 NENQ
-430 IPANENQNPAPM
+430 TPAPM
-442 QYSTETTT
+442 QYSTETTAPT
-450 PGQVAAPAVAPAAA
+450 PVAA
-464 PVSTTTNTPIQTE
+464 PVSTTMNTPVQTE
-477 APMQAPTETTIP
+477 APMQAQT
-489 TQEPATTPT
+489 ASA
-498 MMNAPIQT
+498 MPI
-506 PAPAQTPTVSTAPV
+506 
-520 QAPAPAPTE
+520 QAPAPVTTEATAPSVPVAPTE
-529 PVMPAPTEPTA
+529 PAALSAPT
-540 SSAPAAPTETAT
+540 
-552 SSTPV
+552 
-557 APMTPATPVMPAT
+557 APMAPATPVMPAT

-585 TQNTPASPT
+585 TQSTPASST
-594 TPNTQN
+594 APNTQN
-600 IPTAPINPAPTPAA
+600 IPTAPINPVPTSA
-614 TANPVSAPIT
+614 TPVNPVSTPIT
-624 PANPAP
+624 PANPAQ
-630 TPATPTNLT
+630 TPAAPISPS

>member
-9 KGPSAQTGA
+9 KGPGAQTGA
-18 NSAGSAVAGAES
+18 NGTGGAVAGAES

-42 DSGVV
+42 DSGVI
-47 IVLPT
+47 IVLST

-263 SSANING
+263 SSANMNG

-400 RKQIEAN
+400 RKQIETN
-407 TQAMTPQNSAT
+407 TQAMTPQNSVA
-418 STPAVS
+418 SNPAIS

-430 IPANENQNPAPM
+430 TPTPM
-442 QYSTETTT
+442 QFPTEMTT
-450 PGQVAAPAVAPAAA
+450 PSQAAA
-464 PVSTTTNTPIQTE
+464 PVSTTMNTPIQTE
-477 APMQAPTETTIP
+477 TPMQAQTTSTMP
-489 TQEPATTPT
+489 VQTSAPAPTPT
-498 MMNAPIQT
+498 ASAMPI
-506 PAPAQTPTVSTAPV
+506 
-520 QAPAPAPTE
+520 QAPAPVTTEATASFTPAAMMAPAS
-529 PVMPAPTEPTA
+529 PVM
-540 SSAPAAPTETAT
+540 
-552 SSTPV
+552 STI
-557 APMTPATPVMPAT
+557 
-570 STTQSNP
+570 QSNP
-577 FLQNSTTP
+577 FLQNSATP
-585 TQNTPASPT
+585 AQNTPASPT

-630 TPATPTNLT
+630 TPAAPTNLT

>member
-9 KGPSAQTGA
+9 KGPGAQAGA
-18 NSAGSAVAGAES
+18 NSAGGAVAGAES

-42 DSGVV
+42 DGGVI

-119 LQGQKKPVAFKIIT
+119 LQGQKKPVAFKVIT

-229 HLLPIE
+229 HLTPIE

-263 SSANING
+263 SSANMNG
-270 GRVINQEVFAAVDV
+270 GRVINQEVFAAIDV

-407 TQAMTPQNSAT
+407 TEAMTPQNSVA
-418 STPAVS
+418 SNPAVS

-430 IPANENQNPAPM
+430 PPAPM
-442 QYSTETTT
+442 QFSTEVTT
-450 PGQVAAPAVAPAAA
+450 PISAAT

-477 APMQAPTETTIP
+477 APMQTPTTSTMPVQTSAPAPTPVQTP
-489 TQEPATTPT
+489 TVSTVPTHEPATTPT
-498 MMNAPIQT
+498 MTNAPIQT
-506 PAPAQTPTVSTAPV
+506 PAPAQTPTASTMPV
-520 QAPAPAPTE
+520 QTPAPAPTE

-557 APMTPATPVMPAT
+557 APMTPAAPVMSANPVI
-570 STTQSNP
+570 SNV
-577 FLQNSTTP
+577 STTP
-585 TQNTPASPT
+585 STPATQT
-594 TPNTQN
+594 T
-600 IPTAPINPAPTPAA
+600 
-614 TANPVSAPIT
+614 S
-624 PANPAP
+624 P
-630 TPATPTNLT
+630 TPATPTAPVMQTNPFLQNT
-639 MPTPPIT
+639 TTTTQNTPATPNNANMPTPPIT

>member
-9 KGPSAQTGA
+9 KGPGAQAGA
-18 NSAGSAVAGAES
+18 NSAGGAVAGAES

-42 DSGVV
+42 DSGVI
-47 IVLPT
+47 IVLST

-119 LQGQKKPVAFKIIT
+119 LQGQKKPVAFKVIT

-263 SSANING
+263 SSANMNG

-407 TQAMTPQNSAT
+407 TQAMTPQNSIASIPNT
-418 STPAVS
+418 FTP
-424 ASNENQ
+424 NENQ
-430 IPANENQNPAPM
+430 TPAPM
-442 QYSTETTT
+442 QFSTEITAPT
-450 PGQVAAPAVAPAAA
+450 PVAT
-464 PVSTTTNTPIQTE
+464 PVSTTMNTPMQTE
-477 APMQAPTETTIP
+477 APMQAPTVS
-489 TQEPATTPT
+489 A
-498 MMNAPIQT
+498 MPI
-506 PAPAQTPTVSTAPV
+506 
-520 QAPAPAPTE
+520 QAPAPATTE
-529 PVMPAPTEPTA
+529 ATA
-540 SSAPAAPTETAT
+540 SFTPAAMMA
-552 SSTPV
+552 
-557 APMTPATPVMPAT
+557 PATPVMPAT
-570 STTQSNP
+570 STTQSTP
-577 FLQNSTTP
+577 FLQNNTT
-585 TQNTPASPT
+585 TVQNTPASST
-594 TPNTQN
+594 TPNTQSL
-600 IPTAPINPAPTPAA
+600 PTAPINPTPAQAA
-614 TANPVSAPIT
+614 TVNPVSTPIT

-630 TPATPTNLT
+630 TSTTQINPAI
-639 MPTPPIT
+639 PTPPIT

>member
-9 KGPSAQTGA
+9 KGPGAQAGA
-18 NSAGSAVAGAES
+18 NSAGGAVAGAES

-42 DSGVV
+42 DSGVI
-47 IVLPT
+47 IVLST

-61 AVSLLGGQMAQN
+61 AVSLLGGQMSQN

-229 HLLPIE
+229 HLTPIE

-263 SSANING
+263 SSANMNG

-400 RKQIEAN
+400 RKQIEVN
-407 TQAMTPQNSAT
+407 TQAMTPQNSVA
-418 STPAVS
+418 STPNISTPSVS
-424 ASNENQ
+424 EPSENQ
-430 IPANENQNPAPM
+430 ASAPM
-442 QYSTETTT
+442 QFPTETTT
-450 PGQVAAPAVAPAAA
+450 PIPAAA
-464 PVSTTTNTPIQTE
+464 PVSTTMNTPIQTE
-477 APMQAPTETTIP
+477 APMQAPTVS
-489 TQEPATTPT
+489 TTPVQ
-498 MMNAPIQT
+498 A
-506 PAPAQTPTVSTAPV
+506 PAPAQTPTTSTTPT
-520 QAPAPAPTE
+520 QAPAPTPTESAISAPTE
-529 PVMPAPTEPTA
+529 PAA
-540 SSAPAAPTETAT
+540 SSAPAAPMIPAA
-552 SSTPV
+552 PV
-557 APMTPATPVMPAT
+557 VSAMP
-570 STTQSNP
+570 TTQTNP
-577 FLQNSTTP
+577 FLQNSATP
-585 TQNTPASPT
+585 AQNTPASS
-594 TPNTQN
+594 
-600 IPTAPINPAPTPAA
+600 TAPNAQSVATTLANPAPTQAA
-614 TANPVSAPIT
+614 TVNPVSNPIT
-624 PANPAP
+624 PANPNP
-630 TPATPTNLT
+630 TSATPINPA
-639 MPTPPIT
+639 MPNPPIM

>member
-9 KGPSAQTGA
+9 KGPGAQAGA
-18 NSAGSAVAGAES
+18 NSAGGAATGTES

-42 DSGVV
+42 DSGVI

-99 VFYAVNNGQNYTTRE
+99 VFYAVNNGQNYTTRG

-229 HLLPIE
+229 HLTPIE

-263 SSANING
+263 SSANMNG

-407 TQAMTPQNSAT
+407 TQAMTPQSSVASN
-418 STPAVS
+418 PAVS

-430 IPANENQNPAPM
+430 TPAPM
-442 QYSTETTT
+442 QFSTETTT
-450 PGQVAAPAVAPAAA
+450 PVPAAA
-464 PVSTTTNTPIQTE
+464 SVSTTMNTPMQTE
-477 APMQAPTETTIP
+477 APIQAPASVQTP
-489 TQEPATTPT
+489 TVSTTP
-498 MMNAPIQT
+498 IQ
-506 PAPAQTPTVSTAPV
+506 APAQTPTASTTSI
-520 QAPAPAPTE
+520 QAPAPATAEPAASATPT
-529 PVMPAPTEPTA
+529 VQTE
-540 SSAPAAPTETAT
+540 PAAPSAPT
-552 SSTPV
+552 
-557 APMTPATPVMPAT
+557 APMTPAAPVMPAM
-570 STTQSNP
+570 QFNP
-577 FLQNSTTP
+577 FLQNSATP
-585 TQNTPASPT
+585 AQNTSASPT
-594 TPNTQN
+594 APNTQG

-614 TANPVSAPIT
+614 TVNPVSTPIT
-624 PANPAP
+624 PANPAQ
-630 TPATPTNLT
+630 TPAAPISPS

>member
-1 MSIFDFIK
+1 MSIFDFIE
-9 KGPSAQTGA
+9 KGPGAQAGV
-18 NSAGSAVAGAES
+18 NSAGGAVAGAES
-30 AEILANLVLNTI
+30 AEILANLVLNTT
-42 DSGVV
+42 DSGVI

-99 VFYAVNNGQNYTTRE
+99 VFYAVNNGQNYTTRG

-119 LQGQKKPVAFKIIT
+119 LQGQKKPVVFKVIT

-154 ESEQTE
+154 ESEQAE

-196 KYLEEAHKSSQ
+196 KYLEEAKKSSQ

-229 HLLPIE
+229 HLTPIE

-263 SSANING
+263 SSANMNG

-407 TQAMTPQNSAT
+407 TQAMTPQNSVA
-418 STPAVS
+418 STPNISTPSVS
-424 ASNENQ
+424 EPSENQ
-430 IPANENQNPAPM
+430 APAPM
-442 QYSTETTT
+442 QFPTETTT
-450 PGQVAAPAVAPAAA
+450 PAPAVAP
-464 PVSTTTNTPIQTE
+464 VSITTNMPIQTE
-477 APMQAPTETTIP
+477 APMQAPTVSATPVQAPAP
-489 TQEPATTPT
+489 TQTPTTSTTPT
-498 MMNAPIQT
+498 
-506 PAPAQTPTVSTAPV
+506 

-529 PVMPAPTEPTA
+529 SAISAPTEPTT
-540 SSAPAAPTETAT
+540 SSTPAAPMAPAAP
-552 SSTPV
+552 V
-557 APMTPATPVMPAT
+557 I
-570 STTQSNP
+570 QSNP
-577 FLQNSTTP
+577 FLQNSATP
-585 TQNTPASPT
+585 AQNTPASPT
-594 TPNTQN
+594 TPNAQSVAT
-600 IPTAPINPAPTPAA
+600 TLANPAPTQAA
-614 TANPVSAPIT
+614 TVNPVSNPIT
-624 PANPAP
+624 PANPNP
-630 TPATPTNLT
+630 TSATPINPA

>member
-9 KGPSAQTGA
+9 KGLSAQTGA
-18 NSAGSAVAGAES
+18 NSAGGAVAGAES

-42 DSGVV
+42 DSGVI
-47 IVLPT
+47 IVLST

-99 VFYAVNNGQNYTTRE
+99 VFYAVNNGQNYTTRG

-119 LQGQKKPVAFKIIT
+119 LQGQKKPVAFKVIT

-229 HLLPIE
+229 HLTPIE

-263 SSANING
+263 SSANMNG
-270 GRVINQEVFAAVDV
+270 GRVINQEVFASIDV

-294 IENAIKYTNNG
+294 IENAIKYTNTG

-381 EGSTFYVA
+381 EGSTFYVV

-407 TQAMTPQNSAT
+407 TQAMTPQNTAT
-418 STPAVS
+418 SASDTS
-424 ASNENQ
+424 APSENQ
-430 IPANENQNPAPM
+430 TPAPM
-442 QYSTETTT
+442 QFPAEATTLT
-450 PGQVAAPAVAPAAA
+450 PAVA
-464 PVSTTTNTPIQTE
+464 PVSTTMNTPIQTE
-477 APMQAPTETTIP
+477 APMQAPTVS
-489 TQEPATTPT
+489 TTPV
-498 MMNAPIQT
+498 QVS
-506 PAPAQTPTVSTAPV
+506 APAQAPIASSTPT

-529 PVMPAPTEPTA
+529 PAIPAPAEPSMPA
-540 SSAPAAPTETAT
+540 APAAPT
-552 SSTPV
+552 
-557 APMTPATPVMPAT
+557 APEAPVMPAAPA
-570 STTQSNP
+570 TQINP

-585 TQNTPASPT
+585 AQNTPTISTTQNTQA
-594 TPNTQN
+594 
-600 IPTAPINPAPTPAA
+600 IPTAPTNPTPAPA
-614 TANPVSAPIT
+614 TTISPVSTPIA
-624 PANPAP
+624 PANPTP
-630 TPATPTNLT
+630 TSATPINQTT
-639 MPTPPIT
+639 PTPPIT

>member
-9 KGPSAQTGA
+9 KGPGAQTGA
-18 NSAGSAVAGAES
+18 NSAGGAAAGAES

-42 DSGVV
+42 DSGVI

-114 YFLVN
+114 YFLIN

-196 KYLEEAHKSSQ
+196 KYLEEAKKSSQ

-229 HLLPIE
+229 HLTPIE

-247 IPKMSEKNIHF
+247 IPKMSEKDIHF

-263 SSANING
+263 SSANMNG

-407 TQAMTPQNSAT
+407 TQAMTPQNSVA
-418 STPAVS
+418 SAPAVS
-424 ASNENQ
+424 GSNENQ
-430 IPANENQNPAPM
+430 TPAPI
-442 QYSTETTT
+442 QFPAEATTSI
-450 PGQVAAPAVAPAAA
+450 PAAA
-464 PVSTTTNTPIQTE
+464 PVSTTMNTPVQTE
-477 APMQAPTETTIP
+477 APMQAPTVSTTPIQASAPAPIEP
-489 TQEPATTPT
+489 TALSTPAVPATPV
-498 MMNAPIQT
+498 APVM
-506 PAPAQTPTVSTAPV
+506 PSAPAQTPTASSAPT
-520 QAPAPAPTE
+520 QAPAPAPSAAN
-529 PVMPAPTEPTA
+529 APTAPATQANPVVQANPFIQNPVSPAQTVTA
-540 SSAPAAPTETAT
+540 SAQN
-552 SSTPV
+552 PV
-557 APMTPATPVMPAT
+557 APTQGATSPAHDMASPAQNTPATP
-570 STTQSNP
+570 
-577 FLQNSTTP
+577 
-585 TQNTPASPT
+585 
-594 TPNTQN
+594 
-600 IPTAPINPAPTPAA
+600 INPS
-614 TANPVSAPIT
+614 PVSAPTINS
-624 PANPAP
+624 A
-630 TPATPTNLT
+630 

>member
-1 MSIFDFIK
+1 M
-9 KGPSAQTGA
+9 GA
-18 NSAGSAVAGAES
+18 NSSGGAVAGAES

-42 DSGVV
+42 DSGVI
-47 IVLPT
+47 IVLST

-99 VFYAVNNGQNYTTRE
+99 VFHAVNNGQNYTTRE

-119 LQGQKKPVAFKIIT
+119 LQGQKKPVAFKVIT

-229 HLLPIE
+229 HLTPIE

-263 SSANING
+263 SSANMNG
-270 GRVINQEVFAAVDV
+270 GRVINQEVFAAIDV

-407 TQAMTPQNSAT
+407 TQAMTPQNSVA
-418 STPAVS
+418 SNPAVS

-430 IPANENQNPAPM
+430 PPAPM
-442 QYSTETTT
+442 QFSTEVTT
-450 PGQVAAPAVAPAAA
+450 PISAAT
-464 PVSTTTNTPIQTE
+464 PVSTTMNTPIQTE
-477 APMQAPTETTIP
+477 TPMQAQTASTTSI
-489 TQEPATTPT
+489 
-498 MMNAPIQT
+498 
-506 PAPAQTPTVSTAPV
+506 
-520 QAPAPAPTE
+520 QAPAPATAEPAASATPTVQTE
-529 PVMPAPTEPTA
+529 PAAPSAPTAPITPAAPVMPA
-540 SSAPAAPTETAT
+540 
-552 SSTPV
+552 
-557 APMTPATPVMPAT
+557 M
-570 STTQSNP
+570 QFNP
-577 FLQNSTTP
+577 FLQNSATP
-585 TQNTPASPT
+585 TQNAPASPT
-594 TPNTQN
+594 VPNTQS
-600 IPTAPINPAPTPAA
+600 IPTAPINPDSTPAA
-614 TANPVSAPIT
+614 TVNPVSTPIT
-624 PANPAP
+624 PVNPAP
-630 TPATPTNLT
+630 TQAAPINPS

>member
-92 IPAQNNL
+92 ILAQNNL

-229 HLLPIE
+229 HLTPIE

-263 SSANING
+263 SSANMNG

-407 TQAMTPQNSAT
+407 TQAMTPQNSA
-418 STPAVS
+418 
-424 ASNENQ
+424 ASV
-430 IPANENQNPAPM
+430 PKDSSPNENQNPANEDQNPASM
-442 QYSTETTT
+442 QFPTETTT
-450 PGQVAAPAVAPAAA
+450 PTPVAA
-464 PVSTTTNTPIQTE
+464 PVSTTMNTPIQTE
-477 APMQAPTETTIP
+477 TPMQAQTAS
-489 TQEPATTPT
+489 ATSVQ
-498 MMNAPIQT
+498 AAA
-506 PAPAQTPTVSTAPV
+506 PAPAQSSTTSSSPI

-529 PVMPAPTEPTA
+529 STASSTPAAPTEPTA
-540 SSAPAAPTETAT
+540 SSAP
-552 SSTPV
+552 V
-557 APMTPATPVMPAT
+557 APMTPTSPVM
-570 STTQSNP
+570 STIQSNP
-577 FLQNSTTP
+577 FLQNSATP
-585 TQNTPASPT
+585 AQNTPASPT

-624 PANPAP
+624 PANPAL
-630 TPATPTNLT
+630 TPAAPTNLT